1 MGVACEF
8 LVFVQGSRVQVMGNV
23 CVVTKGRTLL
33 VITQVSSG
41 LKKSHILIFSK
52 YKYLYVKIASLAN
65 VKSCVTIGKY
75 LALYSLIGLPLRL
88 SPLTK
93 DTSMTTVFTCG
104 VKLQEILSGLEKIGH
119 TRVLLCL
126 FSTFIHFSCS
136 TWGVIN

>member
-1 MGVACEF
+1 M
-8 LVFVQGSRVQVMGNV
+8 
-23 CVVTKGRTLL
+23 

-41 LKKSHILIFSK
+41 VKNLHILIFSK
-52 YKYLYVKIASLAN
+52 YKYIYVRIASLAN
-65 VKSCVTIGKY
+65 VKSCVTIGKC

-88 SPLTK
+88 IPLA
-93 DTSMTTVFTCG
+93 DYTSMTTVFTCG

-119 TRVLLCL
+119 IRVLLCL